1 MPAVTPPGGELFSQ
15 LSDPAVAVFVS
26 DGEPRVQAV
35 NRAFTDTF
43 EREQESIHGEPLRAV
58 LTDSVGADR
67 IPSEFE
73 RAFRSADQPTFIVRA
88 CTDAERTF
96 RCTAVRRTHSA
107 EPADRP
113 HEVAGWLILADITD
127 AYETIGQ
134 LRDERE
140 TLHAVI
146 RHVTHDVRNPL
157 EVATIHLEAARE
169 TGEEIHF
176 ERVSGALARIEQL
189 ASEVLP
195 LPVSDSTA
203 DTHES
208 VALEEAA
215 RRAWDTVN
223 TQTAT
228 LSVDDDLPMV
238 QANDA
243 QLQTLFENLFRNAV
257 EHGGTDVD
265 VCAGRTAG
273 GFYVAD
279 DGAGLPPDSGDEIF
293 EPGQSAHDQG
303 RGYGLALVTSV
314 VEQHGWTVRAT
325 SRSYSRQYEYSDSLP
340 RRQSDYSCRD
350 NTPGNRTG
358 AGEPTDFGAGSTARS
373 RTLFWQTVTPIR
385 AERARQSCVRGSGT
399 AGSVR
404 LSRCSHSTASRD
416 STKRDDPV
424 PVPHFRDGT
433 GRVFELRSLAADRLP
448 GALHVLFTGAVAAI
462 TSGATPKLRLADHP
476 PRSDRAPLLCDA
488 IPDKHRC
495 DLLRSC

>member
-1 MPAVTPPGGELFSQ
+1 MPAVTPPGGALFSQ
-15 LSDPAVAVFVS
+15 LSDPAVAICVS
-26 DGEPRVQAV
+26 NGEPMVQVV
-35 NRAFTDTF
+35 NNAFAETF
-43 EREQESIHGEPLRAV
+43 EIEQESIHGTPLRAV
-58 LTDSVGADR
+58 LRDNVGADR
-67 IPSEFE
+67 VPPEFE
-73 RAFRSADQPTFIVRA
+73 RAFTSADQPSFVVRDS
-88 CTDAERTF
+88 TDAGRTF
-96 RCTAVRRTHSA
+96 RCTAVRRATQSA

-113 HEVAGWLILADITD
+113 HAVTGWLILADITD
-127 AYETIGQ
+127 ARETIEE

-157 EVATIHLEAARE
+157 EVANIHLEAARE

-215 RRAWDTVN
+215 RRAWETVN
-223 TQTAT
+223 TQTAI
-228 LSVDDDLPMV
+228 LSIDDGLPMV

-279 DGAGLPPDSGDEIF
+279 DGAGLPSGSGDEIF
-293 EPGQSAHDQG
+293 EPGQSVHDQG
-303 RGYGLALVTSV
+303 RGYGLAIVTSV

-325 SRSYSRQYEYSDSLP
+325 D
-340 RRQSDYSCRD
+340 
-350 NTPGNRTG
+350 
-358 AGEPTDFGAGSTARS
+358 STAGG
-373 RTLFWQTVTPIR
+373 
-385 AERARQSCVRGSGT
+385 ARFEVVG
-399 AGSVR
+399 
-404 LSRCSHSTASRD
+404 LD
-416 STKRDDPV
+416 ST
-424 PVPHFRDGT
+424 
-433 GRVFELRSLAADRLP
+433 EE
-448 GALHVLFTGAVAAI
+448 
-462 TSGATPKLRLADHP
+462 
-476 PRSDRAPLLCDA
+476 
-488 IPDKHRC
+488 
-495 DLLRSC
+495 